1 MENIKVEIKNLSWIE
16 WMLFLIAMASVSTCC
31 NTRLIYDDVNEIKI
45 EVITSDD
52 YNETSSVQI

>member
-1 MENIKVEIKNLSWIE
+1 MENNKIEIKNIGWIE
-16 WMLFLIAMASVSTCC
+16 WMLFILTMASVSTCC

-52 YNETSSVQI
+52 YNETSSI

>member
-1 MENIKVEIKNLSWIE
+1 MENNKVEVKNIGWIE
-16 WMLFLIAMASVSTCC
+16 YIMFIIAMASVGTCC

-52 YNETSSVQI
+52 YNETSSI

>member
-1 MENIKVEIKNLSWIE
+1 MENNKVEIKNLGWIE
-16 WMLFLIAMASVSTCC
+16 YMMFIIAMASVGTCC
-31 NTRLIYDDVNEIKI
+31 NTRLIYDDVNEMKI

>member
-1 MENIKVEIKNLSWIE
+1 MENNKVEIKNLSWIE
-16 WMLFLIAMASVSTCC
+16 WMLFLIAMASVGTCC

>member
-1 MENIKVEIKNLSWIE
+1 MEDNKVKVKNLGWIE
-16 WMLFLIAMASVSTCC
+16 YIMFIIAMASVGTCC

-52 YNETSSVQI
+52 YNETSSI

>member
-1 MENIKVEIKNLSWIE
+1 MENSKVEIKNLSWIE

>member
-1 MENIKVEIKNLSWIE
+1 MENNKVEIKNLGWIE
-16 WMLFLIAMASVSTCC
+16 WMLFILAMASVGTCC